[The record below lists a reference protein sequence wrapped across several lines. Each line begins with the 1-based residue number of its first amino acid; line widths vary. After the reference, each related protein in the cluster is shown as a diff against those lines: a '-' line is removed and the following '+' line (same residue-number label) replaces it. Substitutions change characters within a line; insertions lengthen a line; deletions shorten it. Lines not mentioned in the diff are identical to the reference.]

1 MVVARIYIFL
11 GKIEE
16 ESVAVLLGELFREE
30 VPKRCLRE
38 PNFVHDKKRWILRI
52 RRNVR
57 RD

>member
-38 PNFVHDKKRWILRI
+38 PNFVHNKKRWILRI
-52 RRNVR
+52 RSS
-57 RD
+57 

>member
-1 MVVARIYIFL
+1 MVVARVYIFL

-30 VPKRCLRE
+30 VSKRCLRE
-38 PNFVHDKKRWILRI
+38 PNFVHNKKRWILRI

-57 RD
+57 D